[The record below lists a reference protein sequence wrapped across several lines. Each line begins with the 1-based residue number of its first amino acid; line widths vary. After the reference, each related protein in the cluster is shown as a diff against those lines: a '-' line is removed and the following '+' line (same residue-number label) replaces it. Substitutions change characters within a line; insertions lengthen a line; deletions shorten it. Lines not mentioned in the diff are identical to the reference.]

1 MFAVTCY
8 VCRISAIFICNSIYY
23 FSISEFLIHHS
34 ENFFANVKNVDQ
46 IFSNNFPAVILLRL
60 CTKNSKIN
68 VIKMFDKHSVVFI
81 FIHFYF
87 YLVLNLIKYTMNKS
101 ETNMLFRMKFEDTYV
116 IATAI

>member
-1 MFAVTCY
+1 
-8 VCRISAIFICNSIYY
+8 
-23 FSISEFLIHHS
+23 
-34 ENFFANVKNVDQ
+34 
-46 IFSNNFPAVILLRL
+46 
-60 CTKNSKIN
+60 
-68 VIKMFDKHSVVFI
+68 MFDKHSVVFI